1 MIDNPAA
8 FIARRWYHD
17 LDLTYAGVNFG
28 EVLQYDVLQVIN
40 RSILRQQ
47 EMESQQSDNNTRTD
61 TQEVSDLPL

>member
-1 MIDNPAA
+1 MTDNPAT

-40 RSILRQQ
+40 RSILREQ
-47 EMESQQSDNNTRTD
+47 EKQQSL
-61 TQEVSDLPL
+61 SDQLQSPPEHDDGDKAE